1 VIEAKAFCDV
11 AKAAGF
17 SLYTGVPCSYV
28 KPFINFVIDAPDLT
42 YIGATN
48 EGDAVAIATGAE
60 LGGKRAIVM
69 MQNSGLGNAVSPLT
83 SLNAVFRIPVLM
95 VVTLRGE
102 PGGPSDEPQHELMGA
117 ITTKMLDTM
126 NVAWDFFPTEQTQ
139 IGPAIEK
146 AVAHMASTN
155 LPFCLVMKKD
165 SVAPHKL
172 ASNPVVRP
180 GTGDSTDPSDGAASR
195 PVPATDARAV
205 ARAGATAT
213 PSDEKA
219 GRPSR
224 QEALRAVQRGVDPR
238 DIVIATTGFTGRE
251 LYACEDRHNQL
262 YVVGSMGCAS
272 SIGLGLAWARP
283 DRRVVVLDGD
293 GAMLMRLGALA
304 TLAYE
309 QPKNLVHVLLDNE
322 AHESTGGQST
332 VSHSMNLAGVARA
345 CGYTSVSKVENAADL
360 ETFIKDRRP
369 GLRFVAL
376 KTRHGVPDDLPR
388 PKVTPREVA
397 GRIRKV
403 LSNETHE
410 THETRESGETT
421 A

>member
-1 VIEAKAFCDV
+1 MIDAKAFCDT
-11 AKAAGF
+11 AKLAGF

-95 VVTLRGE
+95 IVTLRGE
-102 PGGPSDEPQHELMGA
+102 PGGPHDEPQHELMGA
-117 ITTKMLDTM
+117 ITTQMLDTM
-126 NVAWDFFPTEQTQ
+126 NVAWSFFPQEASEIAPT
-139 IGPAIEK
+139 IEK
-146 AVAHMASTN
+146 AVAHMAKTG
-155 LPFCLVMKKD
+155 LPYCLVMKKD

-172 ASNPVVRP
+172 ASKPVVRQAEAVSAP
-180 GTGDSTDPSDGAASR
+180 AAPAPAAAAS
-195 PVPATDARAV
+195 ATDK
-205 ARAGATAT
+205 AT
-213 PSDEKA
+213 
-219 GRPSR
+219 RPSR
-224 QEALRAVQRGVDPR
+224 EDALRAVQRAVQPR

-251 LYACEDRHNQL
+251 LYACDDRHNQL

-332 VSHSMNLAGVARA
+332 VSHSMDLAGVARS
-345 CGYTSVSKVENAADL
+345 CGYSDVSNVDKAEDL
-360 ETFIKDRRP
+360 QKALEDRRP
-369 GLRFVAL
+369 GLRFISL

-403 LSNETHE
+403 LADDTGAS
-410 THETRESGETT
+410 

>member
-1 VIEAKAFCDV
+1 MIEAKAFCDT
-11 AKAAGF
+11 AKLAGF

-95 VVTLRGE
+95 IVTLRGE
-102 PGGPSDEPQHELMGA
+102 PGGPHDEPQHELMGA
-117 ITTKMLDTM
+117 ITTQMLDTM
-126 NVAWDFFPTEQTQ
+126 NVAWAFFPQEPAE
-139 IGPAIEK
+139 IAPAIEK
-146 AVAHMASTN
+146 AVSHMTKTG

-172 ASNPVVRP
+172 ASKPVVRQAV
-180 GTGDSTDPSDGAASR
+180 AASSA
-195 PVPATDARAV
+195 PTTPAATPA
-205 ARAGATAT
+205 ATA
-213 PSDEKA
+213 DKA
-219 GRPSR
+219 ARPSR
-224 QEALRAVQRGVDPR
+224 EDALRAVQRAVDPR

-251 LYACEDRHNQL
+251 LYACDDRHNQL

-283 DRRVVVLDGD
+283 DRRIVVLDGD

-332 VSHSMNLAGVARA
+332 VSHSMDLAGVARS
-345 CGYTSVSKVENAADL
+345 CGYTDVSKVDTAEDL
-360 ETFIKDRRP
+360 ESALRDRRP
-369 GLRFVAL
+369 GLRFISL

-403 LSNETHE
+403 LADET
-410 THETRESGETT
+410 G
-421 A
+421 APA

>member
-1 VIEAKAFCDV
+1 MIEAKAFCDT
-11 AKAAGF
+11 AKLAGF

-60 LGGKRAIVM
+60 LGGKRAVVM

-83 SLNAVFRIPVLM
+83 SLNAVFRIPVLLI
-95 VVTLRGE
+95 VTLRGE
-102 PGGPSDEPQHELMGA
+102 PGGPHDEPQHELMGA
-117 ITTKMLDTM
+117 ITTQMLDTM
-126 NVAWDFFPTEQTQ
+126 NVAWAFFPQETSEVA
-139 IGPAIEK
+139 PAIEK
-146 AVAHMASTN
+146 AVSHMTKTG

-172 ASNPVVRP
+172 ATKPLVRQPDAAAANPTP
-180 GTGDSTDPSDGAASR
+180 ITTAS
-195 PVPATDARAV
+195 
-205 ARAGATAT
+205 ATA
-213 PSDEKA
+213 EKA
-219 GRPSR
+219 KRPSR
-224 QEALRAVQRGVDPR
+224 EEALRAVQRAALPQ

-251 LYACEDRHNQL
+251 LYACDDRHNQL

-332 VSHSMNLAGVARA
+332 VSHSMDLAGVARS
-345 CGYTSVSKVENAADL
+345 CGYADVSQVDTAEAL
-360 ETFIKDRRP
+360 ESALRDRRP
-369 GLRFVAL
+369 GLRFVSL

-397 GRIRKV
+397 GRIRK
-403 LSNETHE
+403 LLAD
-410 THETRESGETT
+410 ESG
-421 A
+421 APS